1 MALNVP
7 GHIQFAPN
15 PLPRTIPNVFERL
28 VTQEHKGRLFIL
40 PKHNQAACGN
50 AVYTVLIKVLR
61 VGMTDGS
68 TPVA

>member
-28 VTQEHKGRLFIL
+28 VTQKHKGLLFIL
-40 PKHNQAACGN
+40 PKHDQAECRN
-50 AVYTVLIKVLR
+50 AVYTILIKVLEW
-61 VGMTDGS
+61 
-68 TPVA
+68 A